1 MSQLQRC
8 KDLLADL
15 AKHIAVVEQNINSN
29 IHSTSLY
36 VQPAIST
43 AGSSRV
49 PLATVSEHQQVFGY
63 APRSAPNQRQAKK
76 NERNGQ
82 TRNQPPA
89 KRGKQSRTYTRTFW
103 CLSSTSSD
111 RMPSAEEYKC
121 LNVVYIGKQ

>member
-1 MSQLQRC
+1 M
-8 KDLLADL
+8 ADL

-76 NERNGQ
+76 MKEMARPEISHQ
-82 TRNQPPA
+82 Q
-89 KRGKQSRTYTRTFW
+89 K
-103 CLSSTSSD
+103 
-111 RMPSAEEYKC
+111 EENK
-121 LNVVYIGKQ
+121 VEHVHGHSGA